1 MHWLGKQKW
10 FRNWSFVFICFR
22 YAEKDHVGLQKL
34 IQKAASLS
42 VALGQMKIF
51 ISKPSGGVINMTVY
65 PFTTVAELKG
75 MIEQRE
81 NISSVNQ
88 RLKLVP
94 TDRLLALDCWTLH
107 DYQVKEKSTILL
119 RIFHNKQVT
128 WYLGDQ
134 IKIWLVENK
143 CSRLSALSFVVKGM
157 LVFGLC
163 PKPFSWYSGL
173 RTDGAIR
180 SGWTSDFP
188 AQGQII

>member
-1 MHWLGKQKW
+1 
-10 FRNWSFVFICFR
+10 
-22 YAEKDHVGLQKL
+22 
-34 IQKAASLS
+34 
-42 VALGQMKIF
+42 MKIF
-51 ISKPSGGVINMTVY
+51 IFKPLGGVITMTVY

-134 IKIWLVENK
+134 IKI
-143 CSRLSALSFVVKGM
+143 
-157 LVFGLC
+157 
-163 PKPFSWYSGL
+163 
-173 RTDGAIR
+173 
-180 SGWTSDFP
+180 
-188 AQGQII
+188 

>member
-1 MHWLGKQKW
+1 MSRVQSPLPGYDSAQVIVMHWLGKQKW

-22 YAEKDHVGLQKL
+22 YAEKDHVALQKL

-42 VALGQMKIF
+42 VALGEMKIF
-51 ISKPSGGVINMTVY
+51 ISKPLGGVITMTVY

-107 DYQVKEKSTILL
+107 DYQVKEKSTVVL
-119 RIFHNKQVT
+119 RIFSTNKWPST
-128 WYLGDQ
+128 W
-134 IKIWLVENK
+134 E
-143 CSRLSALSFVVKGM
+143 
-157 LVFGLC
+157 
-163 PKPFSWYSGL
+163 
-173 RTDGAIR
+173 IR
-180 SGWTSDFP
+180 
-188 AQGQII
+188 